1 MLRKIIRAVTPT
13 CLTTDITVG
22 EHLRML
28 RGYGYPVW
36 YAWVPGWVVRWHD
49 GRKGFYAGW

>member
-13 CLTTDITVG
+13 CLTTDVAVG

-28 RGYGYPVW
+28 RAVGYPVW
-36 YAWVPGWVVRWHD
+36 YAWVPGWMVEWH
-49 GRKGFYAGW
+49 GGLS